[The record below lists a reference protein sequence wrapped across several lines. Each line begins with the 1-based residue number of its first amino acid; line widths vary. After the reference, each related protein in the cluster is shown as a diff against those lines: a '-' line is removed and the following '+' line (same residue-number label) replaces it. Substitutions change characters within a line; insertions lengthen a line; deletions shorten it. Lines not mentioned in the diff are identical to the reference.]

1 MSKKGN
7 DPLFIKFT
15 PVDLTPNPRDSEVL
29 FDRIPKTD
37 GRGDRV
43 IIPPMPK
50 SLSSPMKP
58 GDIPQKPS
66 PKKFVTGNSKN

>member
-1 MSKKGN
+1 MSKKN
-7 DPLFIKFT
+7 DPLFIRFS
-15 PVDLTPNPRDSEVL
+15 PIDLTPDPRDSEVL
-29 FDRIPKTD
+29 YERIPKTD

-50 SLSSPMKP
+50 SLSGPMKP

-66 PKKFVTGNSKN
+66 PKKFVSNNSKK